1 MLSRRSFSLLAPAAV
16 VASVVLPTVAAAEE
30 KLVFELYQDK
40 AGEFRWRLKAGNG
53 STLATP
59 GEGYKKK
66 ADARNGI
73 DRIIKEA
80 ADPDALTFELYQDG
94 KKENRWRLKA
104 KNGKV
109 IAVSSEGYTTK
120 ESAESAIKL
129 IKERAKDAEVREQT

>member
-1 MLSRRSFSLLAPAAV
+1 MLSRRSFNLLALAAV
-16 VASVVLPTVAAAEE
+16 VASVLPNVAAAEE

-40 AGEFRWRLKAGNG
+40 AGEFRWRLKAANGNA
-53 STLATP
+53 LATA

-66 ADARNGI
+66 ADAKNGI

-120 ESAESAIKL
+120 ESAESAIRL